1 MASPPATNQNHG
13 RYSERHLCPP
23 LARCDGPGE
32 VIHRLAWPQ
41 KPLRASRQTDVLA
54 RFVNCRTGN
63 GPLAYDRRL
72 SPSAHQLQQKLL
84 LFFGFGL
91 GDPTQGLFGTVDVTE
106 TDKAYE
112 ISAELPG
119 MFRGAG
125 LRPSK

>member
-1 MASPPATNQNHG
+1 M
-13 RYSERHLCPP
+13 SES
-23 LARCDGPGE
+23 D
-32 VIHRLAWPQ
+32 Q
-41 KPLRASRQTDVLA
+41 FRQYA
-54 RFVNCRTGN
+54 
-63 GPLAYDRRL
+63 
-72 SPSAHQLQQKLL
+72 
-84 LFFGFGL
+84 FFGCGL